1 MAWRQLNH
9 TEDAD
14 IRAAVAKLKAEGRQE
29 EIQSLLP
36 GIKADVCTNI
46 PQPLAYVE
54 GQLFED

>member
-14 IRAAVAKLKAEGRQE
+14 IHAAVAKLKAEGRQE
-29 EIQSLLP
+29 EIQSLP
-36 GIKADVCTNI
+36 GIKAAVCTDI
-46 PQPLAYVE
+46 PQSLTYVE